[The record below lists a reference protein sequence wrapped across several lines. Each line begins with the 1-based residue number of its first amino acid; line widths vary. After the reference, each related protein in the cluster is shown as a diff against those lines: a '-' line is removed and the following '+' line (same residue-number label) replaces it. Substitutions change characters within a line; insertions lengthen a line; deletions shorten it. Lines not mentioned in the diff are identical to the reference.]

1 MTDPKHEEP
10 ESDHPH
16 EDDLSLDL
24 NQDQEGL
31 PAAGDNLPLDD
42 LSLSASTE
50 EFHFSGPAEE
60 LDYTEPADF
69 TFPGQPSGGEAA
81 SEHSGELAAA
91 EPAEAEGLFGPE
103 GIPSAESPPPEDAAV
118 EPELAGEGIAD
129 LETAEEEK
137 PKPKLELPA
146 WVQTAQW
153 VMVGLLAV
161 GSLVAVICSI
171 VWVPQNP
178 KQVTLTLNICCPLM
192 LALIPFALWRSS
204 ARWVTPATSAVYT
217 VMLALSAAA
226 LIAGMWFQGLE
237 LSRYDWQFSRTR
249 VSAGKPPRVMI
260 PPRETAA
267 EPPPPP
273 VPAPQPEPA
282 APKDSAAP
290 AAK

>member
-1 MTDPKHEEP
+1 M
-10 ESDHPH
+10 
-16 EDDLSLDL
+16 
-24 NQDQEGL
+24 
-31 PAAGDNLPLDD
+31 
-42 LSLSASTE
+42 SASTE

-204 ARWVTPATSAVYT
+204 ARWVTPATSARVYGHVGVERRGLDRGNVVSGT
-217 VMLALSAAA
+217 GAFALRLAVFQDPGKCRQATARDDPAPRNGRGAAA
-226 LIAGMWFQGLE
+226 AA
-237 LSRYDWQFSRTR
+237 
-249 VSAGKPPRVMI
+249 SAG
-260 PPRETAA
+260 TAT
-267 EPPPPP
+267 
-273 VPAPQPEPA
+273 
-282 APKDSAAP
+282 
-290 AAK
+290 